1 MGKVVRECGRRTSG
15 ATGARH
21 VSAGDAPESVKGEMW
36 APGMH
41 GRVGASISLSDR
53 PSVAYIE
60 HPGESMGVCWLGS

>member
-41 GRVGASISLSDR
+41 GRVGASIPATGPL
-53 PSVAYIE
+53 
-60 HPGESMGVCWLGS
+60 